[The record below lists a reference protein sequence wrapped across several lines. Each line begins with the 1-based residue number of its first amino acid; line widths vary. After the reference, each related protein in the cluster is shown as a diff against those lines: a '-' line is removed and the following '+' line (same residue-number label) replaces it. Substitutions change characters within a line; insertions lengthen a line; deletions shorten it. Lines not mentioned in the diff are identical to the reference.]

1 MLQLIFCLFSF
12 CLSLYL
18 FIIIFNRFGRNKV
31 FVLLIVLGVLAVAL
45 TGLSNSYVMFIIV
58 RAFTGATLFS
68 ANVVGF
74 TLSK

>member
-1 MLQLIFCLFSF
+1 MLQLVFAYFRFVCF
-12 CLSLYL
+12 LYL

-31 FVLLIVLGVLAVAL
+31 FVVLIVLGALAVAV
-45 TGLSNSYVMFIIV
+45 TGLSNSYVMFIII
-58 RAFTGATLFS
+58 RALTGATLFS